1 LTVCAVT
8 RDMTSSPDTWLAE
21 LHARHEIHEVLV
33 RYCRGADR
41 CDAALMKSCF
51 HENAWDDHGFFSGP
65 AGEFVEQAAR
75 NLRER
80 FVATRHH
87 MTNESVVLNGDQAKS
102 ETYIFAVCRQVM
114 DGETFDVTFQA
125 RYLDQF
131 ECRGGAWKIVHRL
144 LVSDGSRVDK
154 VIQEDSRLSQG
165 RVGARG
171 ADDPSYGFFELTPR
185 EGGTT

>member
-8 RDMTSSPDTWLAE
+8 REMTSSPESWLAE
-21 LHARHEIHEVLV
+21 LNARHEIHEVLV

-51 HENAWDDHGFFSGP
+51 HDDAWDDHGFFCGP
-65 AGEFVEQAAR
+65 ATEFVEQAAR

-80 FVATRHH
+80 FVSTRHY
-87 MTNESVVLNGDQAKS
+87 MMNESVMLSGDQAKS
-102 ETYIFAVCRQVM
+102 EVYILAVCRRVI
-114 DGETFDVTFQA
+114 DGETFDVTFHA

-144 LVSDGSRVDK
+144 LVSDGTRVDK
-154 VIQEDSRLSQG
+154 IVQEDSRLNQA
-165 RVGARG
+165 RPGARG
-171 ADDPSYGFFELTPR
+171 ADDPSHGFFDLTSR
-185 EGGTT
+185 QGGST